1 MSLPEIFN
9 NRLSVPLIAAPMFL
23 ASGPEL
29 VIECCKAGVVG
40 TFPALNPRTTKQ
52 LDEWLTEIDQE
63 LEKFEQETG
72 QKPAPYG
79 VNLIVHKSNPRLLD
93 DLAIMEKHQVK
104 LIVTSLSCN
113 AEVIDRI
120 HAYGGFI
127 FHDVVNV
134 RFAKK
139 AASMNVD
146 GLIAVCG
153 GAGGHAGHWN
163 PLALINGIRQFFD
176 KTVLLA
182 GCVSSGS
189 DIAAAQMMGADMAY
203 AGTRFLATKEC
214 CVVDDYKDMIV
225 SSSAADIVYTP
236 AISGVPASFM
246 RASVA
251 DGGYDPD
258 DLTPAAEIDFGAEM
272 VGDDEPQK
280 KKAWKDIWSA
290 GQGVEGIAE
299 VLCTGELIARMKKEY
314 QQAHQTQAEKAK
326 AFLP

>member
-1 MSLPEIFN
+1 MSLPEVLKD
-9 NRLSVPLIAAPMFL
+9 RLSLPLIAAPMFL

-40 TFPALNPRTTKQ
+40 TFPALNPRTTEQ
-52 LDEWLTEIDQE
+52 LDEWLNEIDKQ
-63 LEKFEQETG
+63 LAQFEQETG

-93 DLAIMEKHQVK
+93 DLAVIEKHQVK
-104 LIVTSLSCN
+104 LIITSLSCN

-120 HAYGGFI
+120 HAYGGI
-127 FHDVVNV
+127 VFHDVVNV

-163 PLALINGIRQFFD
+163 PLSLIGELREFFD
-176 KTVLLA
+176 KTILLA
-182 GCVSSGS
+182 GCVSRGS
-189 DIAAAQMMGADMAY
+189 DIAAAQMMGADLAY

-214 CVVDDYKDMIV
+214 RVVDDYKDMIV
-225 SSSAADIVYTP
+225 RSSAADIVYTP

-246 RASVA
+246 RESVIDA
-251 DGGYDPD
+251 GYDPD

-272 VGDDEPQK
+272 VGEDKTDK

-290 GQGVEGIAE
+290 GQGAGGIHDVPTTAE
-299 VLCTGELIARMKKEY
+299 LVSRLKAEY
-314 QQAHQTQAEKAK
+314 QQAHEAQAKK
-326 AFLP
+326 SQRYL